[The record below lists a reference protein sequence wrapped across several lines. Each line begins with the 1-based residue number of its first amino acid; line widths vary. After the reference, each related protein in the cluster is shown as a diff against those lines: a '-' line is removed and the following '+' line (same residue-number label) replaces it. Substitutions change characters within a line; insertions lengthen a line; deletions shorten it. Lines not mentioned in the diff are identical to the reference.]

1 MRGFHLLAIAKTST
15 PQLPLAVTKQNLP
28 ILRTTPPP
36 SRWSGQR
43 RFSSAARLFGAH
55 LKLRAPHSPF
65 LQELHSKSCALAQNC
80 DFACAFIYYKC
91 CAFENHASQKAH
103 PICRMLSAP
112 SERVNLRDFLTGEA
126 LPSRKERKPAAEP

>member
-28 ILRTTPPP
+28 NLRTTPLP

-103 PICRMLSAP
+103 SICRMLSAP
-112 SERVNLRDFLTGEA
+112 PKGVNLRHLSICV
-126 LPSRKERKPAAEP
+126 PKRCRKEGETARRA